1 MALVYVIAAWGLGI
15 WLGRVAWSLGLMGC
29 QSPGLLAWM
38 GLLAAPAA
46 GLAAAQRAAA
56 QQRPIWRLLAALA
69 LALLLGALR
78 YQLHPFEP
86 CFTAKDLAYYR
97 GNEDA
102 PVRATVVG
110 TVVRPPE
117 ERGVQVQVRLRAEQ
131 LTLAGETISR
141 PVRGDALFRA
151 DRFQALRMGDRLA
164 VEGWLEAPPSLTD
177 FNYREYLARHGIHT
191 QIAKAQVQRL
201 GSVRPAE
208 QPSLLFWRAVYGLR
222 SQAQAIIGRLLPEPE
237 AALLTGILLGVETGI
252 DQDLYDQFNR
262 TGTSH
267 IIVISGFNI
276 AIIAGLLTALWGR
289 LLGKRR
295 AFYPVVVGIL
305 FYTVLVGADA
315 AVTRA
320 AIMGIL
326 TALAVYLGRQGLAIV
341 SLFVAG
347 WVMTALNPLTLWD
360 VGFQLSFTA
369 TLSLVLFATPLTRW
383 AEQRLG
389 GSAPDAEASG
399 AAALRQRLLGLL
411 NDALFVTLAAQVL
424 TLPLIAYHFGRVSLV
439 SPLAN
444 LLILPVQPYVLIWGG
459 VAVLLALPAARL
471 PALGVV
477 LEPLAQAVAFIP
489 WLALHWTVLVV
500 RALADLPFAAVEMR
514 IGAVGLWAFYAALAL
529 AAWGPRLGA
538 RFSWLATAAERSR
551 AALRSAPAL
560 ALAGGG
566 TALLAGLL
574 FFALHSLPDGRLH
587 VHFLD
592 VGRGE
597 AILIVTPDGQQVLVD
612 GGHNPTALL
621 AALGEHIPFYDRRIE
636 LVVLTHPG
644 DEHLGGLAE
653 LPARYRIDRVVQAP
667 FPYPSATYG
676 QWLRRLRADGIP
688 IATAERGTRVL
699 LGYGI
704 ALDVVHPEGEPSLNR
719 NGEPDLAA
727 NSVVL
732 RLSYGETSFLLLG
745 DASKA
750 VQEELVRLGL
760 IGPATVVK
768 VPGGGRQ
775 GSFSLTL
782 VEASRPQH
790 AVVFTPKDDRFRTL
804 DGTVEDAWSDVT
816 GPGRF
821 HRTDLAG
828 TVSCASDGRSVVCR
842 GKR

>member
-1 MALVYVIAAWGLGI
+1 MALVYLIAAWGLGI
-15 WLGRVAWSLGLMGC
+15 WLGRAAWSAGLMEC
-29 QSPGLLAWM
+29 TSPGPLAWA

-46 GLAAAQRAAA
+46 GLAAAQR
-56 QQRPIWRLLAALA
+56 RPGWRLPMALLLAA
-69 LALLLGALR
+69 LLGALR

-86 CFTAKDLAYYR
+86 CFTPLDLAFYR
-97 GNEDA
+97 GTEDA

-110 TVVRPPE
+110 AVIRPPE
-117 ERGVQVQVRLRAEQ
+117 ERNGQVAVRLRAER
-131 LTLAGETISR
+131 LTLEGETTSR

-151 DRFQALRMGDRLA
+151 DRSQLLRVGDRLA
-164 VEGWLEAPPSLTD
+164 VEGWLAAPPNLVD
-177 FNYREYLARHGIHT
+177 FNYREYLARRGIHT
-191 QIAKAQVQRL
+191 QLEQATVQRL

-222 SQAQAIIGRLLPEPE
+222 SQGQEIIGRLLPEPE

-252 DQDLYDQFNR
+252 DRDLYDQFNR

-276 AIIAGLLTALWGR
+276 AIVAGLLTALLGR

-295 AFYPVVVGIL
+295 AFYPVVAGIL

-326 TALAVYLGRQGLAIV
+326 MALAAYLGRQGLALV
-341 SLFVAG
+341 SLFLAG
-347 WVMTALNPLTLWD
+347 FAMTALNPLTLWD

-383 AEQRLG
+383 AERRLG
-389 GSAPDAEASG
+389 GSVPEATDTG
-399 AAALRQRLLGLL
+399 TAAVRQRLLGLL

-459 VAVLLALPAARL
+459 VTMLLALPAAWW
-471 PALGVV
+471 PPLGVV
-477 LEPLAQAVAFIP
+477 LEPLAQGVAFIP

-500 RALADLPFAAVEMR
+500 QTLAALPFAAVELR
-514 IGAVGLWAFYAALAL
+514 VGALGLWGFYGALAL
-529 AAWGPRLGA
+529 AAWGPRLRSRVG
-538 RFSWLATAAERSR
+538 WLATATARGQ
-551 AALRSAPAL
+551 AALRSAPIL

-566 TALLAGLL
+566 VLVLSGLL
-574 FFALHSLPDGRLH
+574 FFALRSLPDGRLH

-612 GGHNPTALL
+612 GGYSPSALL
-621 AALGEHIPFYDRRIE
+621 GALGEHLPFYDREIE

-644 DEHLGGLAE
+644 DERLGGLTE
-653 LPARYRIDRVVQAP
+653 LPTRYRVGQVLQPP
-667 FPYPSATYG
+667 FPYPSAAYG
-676 QWLRRLRADGIP
+676 QWLRRLQAERVPTA
-688 IATAERGTRVL
+688 AAERGTRVL

-704 ALDVVHPEGEPSLNR
+704 ALDVLHPGPEPAVTRS
-719 NGEPDLAA
+719 GEPDLAA
-727 NSVVL
+727 NSTVL
-732 RLSYGETSFLLLG
+732 RLSYGDTSFLLTG
-745 DASKA
+745 DASTA
-750 VQEELVRLGL
+750 VQEELVTLGL
-760 IGPATVVK
+760 VGPATVVK
-768 VPGGGRQ
+768 VPAGGRQ
-775 GSFSLTL
+775 ARFSPTL
-782 VEASRPQH
+782 LEASRPQH
-790 AVVFTPKDDRFRTL
+790 AVVFTPREDRFRTL
-804 DGTVEDAWSDVT
+804 DAPVEDAWTAVT
-816 GPGRF
+816 GPERF

-842 GKR
+842 HER